1 MEVHLCLTVTAL
13 VGLFS
18 LQATKASDFLQGVG
32 KIILHLNC
40 STLNVIIRYKK
51 LANNQIKKNGW
62 VGKRDSKVIISR
74 GEKCFQ
80 IFSKSDNNLSINFL
94 SVNETM
100 K

>member
-51 LANNQIKKNGW
+51 LANNQIKKW
-62 VGKRDSKVIISR
+62 VG
-74 GEKCFQ
+74 G
-80 IFSKSDNNLSINFL
+80 
-94 SVNETM
+94 
-100 K
+100 